1 MKLLFFASF
10 ILFCLFITFFLRRQR
25 IKEEKAEA
33 AFWEKERQAN
43 LTRKKSIDH
52 LPFIKMPIDTFPM
65 SLLTQE
71 EEIRDIIATV
81 NRLAECSILNL
92 TGITNTDLKLE
103 YGVANLNFLTECD
116 QNYTLL
122 VRTLQKWAEILLKQG
137 YRSEAETLLEFA
149 VSTKTDISAT
159 YYTLADIYREN
170 GEFKKI
176 QDLIQTAE
184 TLNSIMKN
192 TIVRTLKESDPYNG

>member
-116 QNYTLL
+116 QNYILL